1 MLIAKAEGNN
11 AIEIFRRALT
21 KSEPVIFSTD
31 TIYGIGAPVSDVK
44 SNEKIF
50 DIKGRDRTKPFPIL
64 ISSLKQLSEIA
75 IIESEK
81 QLKALEEVWP
91 SPVTFILKA
100 KKGLNPLF
108 TINGTVAVRMPDKKW
123 LLNLIDTVGPV
134 SATSANLSGENY
146 SNSEKAVIETFKSKI
161 IFFIFDNN
169 QNVESSSIIDI
180 SQDTYKVT
188 RASHKTPDLTNI
200 FV

>member
-91 SPVTFILKA
+91 APVTFILKA